1 MQIGK
6 KLNTF
11 RAFQNRNYSLYFY
24 GQSVSLIG
32 TWMQRTG
39 ISWVVYTITHST
51 FMLGL
56 SVFASQFPSFLFSLW
71 GGILSDRYNR
81 YKIMIATQVA
91 SMIQAILLAILT
103 LTNHFVV
110 WQILTLSVILGIINA
125 FDLPARQPLVHELV
139 SNKEDI
145 PNALALN
152 SSMVNIARLVGPA
165 LSGIVLGNLGA
176 GICFLINA
184 LSFVAVIISLLL
196 IKLPTYKPVPSNNK
210 ITTDII
216 EGFDYLKK
224 TPSISL
230 VLLLLAILSL
240 LILPYDTL
248 LPVFAKIVFK
258 GDATT
263 FGYISSFI
271 GLGAIGGTIFLASLK
286 QGASLKLYLLMN
298 IVIVGVGLILFSH
311 ISYFPL
317 AMFFATLSGFG
328 AMSQNTICLTI
339 IQVKTDAA
347 MRGRVM
353 SYVAMAYFGM
363 LPLGSLLIGTI
374 SQKIG
379 APDTLL
385 FQGIISLIIA
395 GLVAIFLR
403 RERLKKEDIA
413 RLEEAEDTAVEG
425 LH

>member
-1 MQIGK
+1 
-6 KLNTF
+6 
-11 RAFQNRNYSLYFY
+11 
-24 GQSVSLIG
+24 
-32 TWMQRTG
+32 MQRTG
-39 ISWVVYTITHST
+39 ISWVVYTMTHST
-51 FMLGL
+51 VMLGL
-56 SVFASQFPSFLFSLW
+56 TVFASQFPSFLFSLW
-71 GGILSDRYNR
+71 GGILSDRYDR
-81 YKIMIATQVA
+81 YKLLLLTQAA

-139 SNKEDI
+139 TNKDDI

-165 LSGIVLGNLGA
+165 LSGIVLGYFGA

-184 LSFVAVIISLLL
+184 ISFVAVIVSLLL
-196 IKLPTYKPVPSNNK
+196 MKLPAYKPIISTNK
-210 ITTDII
+210 ITRDIS
-216 EGFDYLKK
+216 EGFYYLKN

-230 VLLLLAILSL
+230 ILLLLAVLSL

-258 GDATT
+258 GDAAT

-271 GLGAIGGTIFLASLK
+271 GLGAIGGTIFLASLR
-286 QGASLKLYLLMN
+286 QGASLKSLLLIN
-298 IVIVGVGLILFSH
+298 IAIVGVGLILFSR
-311 ISYFPL
+311 INNFPI
-317 AMFFATLSGFG
+317 AMLFATLSGFG
-328 AMSQNTICLTI
+328 AMSQNTICITI

-363 LPLGSLLIGTI
+363 LPLGSLLIGSI

-379 APDTLL
+379 AQDTLL
-385 FQGIISLIIA
+385 LQGIISLLIA
-395 GLVAIFLR
+395 GTVAAFLR
-403 RERLKKEDIA
+403 KERLKKEDMGQ
-413 RLEEAEDTAVEG
+413 LEEAEETSVEG
-425 LH
+425 L